1 MAHPNEELV
10 RKGYKAFGSADM
22 GTLGELFAD
31 DVKWHTPGQNQLA
44 GDLNGKDEVFAQ
56 FAKIAE
62 LTGGN
67 FSLEIHAVLADDE
80 HAVALVVA
88 RGERDGKKI
97 EDQQA
102 HVFHVKGGK
111 VTEFWGHPTDQRAI
125 DAFWS

>member
-10 RKGYKAFGSADM
+10 RKGYGAFAKGDLN
-22 GTLGELFAD
+22 TLGELFAD
-31 DVKWHTPGQNQLA
+31 DIQWHTPGQNQLA
-44 GDLNGKDEVFAQ
+44 GDLKGKDEVFGQ

-97 EDQQA
+97 EDRQV

-125 DAFWS
+125 DDFWG

>member
-22 GTLGELFAD
+22 ATLGELFAD
-31 DVKWHTPGQNQLA
+31 DIQWHTPGDNQLS
-44 GDLNGKDEVFAQ
+44 GDFKGQQEVFGQ

-67 FSLEIHAVLADDE
+67 FSLDIHAVLADDE

-88 RGERDGKKI
+88 KGEREGKKI
-97 EDQQA
+97 EDPQV
-102 HVFHVKGGK
+102 HVFHVKGGQ
-111 VTEFWGHPTDQRAI
+111 VTEFWGHPTDQRAV
-125 DAFWS
+125 DDFWG

>member
-10 RKGYKAFGSADM
+10 RKGYKAFSTADM
-22 GTLGELFAD
+22 ATLGELFAD
-31 DVKWHTPGQNQLA
+31 DIQWHTPGQNQLA
-44 GDLNGKDEVFAQ
+44 GDFKGKDEVFAQ

-67 FSLEIHAVLADDE
+67 FSLDIHAVLADDE

-97 EDQQA
+97 EDQQV

-111 VTEFWGHPTDQRAI
+111 VTEFWGHPTDQRAV
-125 DAFWS
+125 DAFWG